1 MAINLRSPYYVEI
14 EDDEMDYSI
23 LKLYIWESALEDIP
37 TNPQYTLRKN
47 VITGQFG
54 TQYEISELIKDY
66 LDITFKDTYDDN
78 QVLYVKTDLRA
89 YESDGSEIA
98 TDELTLFAFD
108 SYSYFEENGFDV
120 EDNPVMISNR
130 KIFALADN
138 LVRLPINT
146 KNNPTIVF
154 LKDGEI
160 VGSKSYNSSADTEDQ
175 IRYITLGWSNR

>member
-1 MAINLRSPYYVEI
+1 MVQ
-14 EDDEMDYSI
+14 
-23 LKLYIWESALEDIP
+23 K
-37 TNPQYTLRKN
+37 
-47 VITGQFG
+47 
-54 TQYEISELIKDY
+54 
-66 LDITFKDTYDDN
+66 
-78 QVLYVKTDLRA
+78 
-89 YESDGSEIA
+89 IA
-98 TDELTLFAFD
+98 TDELTSFAFD

>member
-89 YESDGSEIA
+89 YESDGTEIA
-98 TDELTLFAFD
+98 TDELTYLLL
-108 SYSYFEENGFDV
+108 
-120 EDNPVMISNR
+120 IL
-130 KIFALADN
+130 IL
-138 LVRLPINT
+138 I
-146 KNNPTIVF
+146 
-154 LKDGEI
+154 LKKM
-160 VGSKSYNSSADTEDQ
+160 V
-175 IRYITLGWSNR
+175 LM